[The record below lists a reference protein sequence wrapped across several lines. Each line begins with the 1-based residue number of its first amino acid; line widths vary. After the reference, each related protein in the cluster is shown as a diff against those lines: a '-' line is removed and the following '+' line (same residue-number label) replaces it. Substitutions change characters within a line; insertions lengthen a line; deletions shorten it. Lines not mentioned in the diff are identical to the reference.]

1 MAGSKKAERPASED
15 VWQHRQAAALPF
27 FELDGALK
35 AAAAEY
41 KSEMLFLWPVFDANI
56 QTEKG

>member
-1 MAGSKKAERPASED
+1 VKMSGNTVKPQRCPS
-15 VWQHRQAAALPF
+15 

-35 AAAAEY
+35 AAAAER
-41 KSEMLFLWPVFDANI
+41 KMLFLWPVFDTKI